1 MSINPKTTS
10 NWGFDE
16 PRLDPIVVVEVPRI
30 KQLFQVNMDVITGTE
45 NEEEEDKVRYPFILR
60 ALD

>member
-1 MSINPKTTS
+1 MNINPKSTS

-16 PRLDPIVVVEVPRI
+16 PRLDPIVVVEIPRL

-45 NEEEEDKVRYPFILR
+45 NEEEEDKVLQ
-60 ALD
+60 